1 MASVLDTFEAHD
13 SRLAPFDIKISKD
26 ANPNVIANELVNKGS
41 ILDTFEKPL
50 GEAPIKS
57 PVQDTTVVKPQ
68 VNVEAYDPLSMFG
81 KLAPKAPLKPP
92 KLFDGV
98 VSISKSDNKPNF
110 LERGLNALTDLFGL
124 DNVGK
129 LSEGA
134 KAQAL
139 VMHMAKEEGIPLDQY
154 RQSPELIEKA
164 ASSFISMS
172 TLGLAPA
179 IKKTLTGEVEY
190 PATNTLGYIGEAV
203 GSLAGLYG
211 APIQIAGRFVKPV
224 LSFLPEAVQ
233 SEAVSARVLKSA
245 LRDSV
250 LLGPAIGLSNVGEAL
265 EQTTFTEAA
274 DKIWEGIKS
283 GAMIGTIFGTAK
295 GLFPKEGIETGARIF
310 SGLIGLNAYRASQ
323 VGGNPFTKR
332 PMGDVLFDIALD
344 SLFLYKGLPKNMRFE
359 VAKDLDNLND
369 KIDQAKKPPPPSGG
383 GGGIPD
389 KVIQQALSRVSDVEK
404 AQIELEA
411 KRIEDKA
418 KIAIQAKADLEVKGK
433 EIEDIKESYEV
444 DDLIKDGRA
453 KIVEPGTRIKSDL
466 ELAKEEGIKKIEEG
480 PKDELV
486 KSLNELGYDEQDIAG
501 MEEGQRQLIISQ
513 GIRRNKVDIKQPKSD
528 IKQETV
534 QPEAKKEIERLNA
547 EREYLNELQTTHNR
561 LISGGATELEF
572 RNEVTMRGSASN
584 KPLHKG
590 ETWRSRNEAYIKLIE
605 DRVRRL
611 ESVKTKSILR
621 KKKVEK
627 EPITDVDLQT
637 GTPLPEKLSSNKH
650 PFRNADKAQTNE
662 MSKLYIEKIRNKDI
676 DPEVF
681 TQYLINEVNR
691 YLNGEE
697 PSTPI
702 EKIRNGL
709 SNAAA
714 NAENARLKFDTRK
727 DFLEWKDTV
736 TEAAR
741 WARESDRSNGT
752 SDFKLTSGID
762 PTEFFDRLG
771 RLHPATFPVKAQQMM
786 ADIAKQ
792 LGITDVLDIF
802 GGIGKIGGMKKYGYE
817 GRISTNEIE
826 PNWGGRPTKEV
837 QKENGVDLTTIGDS
851 RKLKNKS
858 NSVEAIFTSPTYG
871 NTMALKSPSKKDSYQ
886 AFAGGKL
893 DEGNTGGEVWGPR
906 YEELHK
912 DIYKEAFRV
921 VKPGGYFVLNMKD
934 KPVSAVNQKNNWIPK
949 KGSTVTVEDGV
960 MKATDWHIK
969 SLEAVG
975 FKLISRHTFDESVAV
990 DKRASQ
996 KFGRKFSVGYEDIV
1010 VMQKPLDRLTNK
1022 RTGGTQLNMFIPV
1035 NELPEQ
1041 VKGLLKSIK
1050 AIVRSKPADLI
1061 KASRL
1066 GGPRDV
1072 IKRYLDGLDTEEEA
1086 RAKGMTGQL
1095 AEDYGDWTRPSP
1107 TIYRNKEIFDAT
1119 GFWLGKDGK
1128 WRYEIS
1134 DYIDIYN
1141 KDNKVRFQIPKE
1153 SRRMFNENGF
1163 VSIPL
1168 KEMYTNDALY
1178 TAVPE
1183 AKDIFVRVDQAKQNA
1198 QGSYDPRTKSIDMRF
1213 LDDRETL
1220 IHELQHAV
1228 NDIVGSKFKGS
1239 NVQEQEMLGR
1249 IQLFK
1254 QLRDA
1259 VKDSEIKKEITDL
1272 IYEAPK
1278 SNKSVHELT
1287 YDLRVKAIQKSQEDF
1302 ITIEQA
1308 LHDYGKTSA
1317 FENYMKDPGEME
1329 ARLASARMEMTAEKR
1344 KKTPPWET
1352 LDSMLLDEDVRD
1364 RPNASIPRTPEK
1376 AGLKLYSGIDPTQ
1389 FSEATKKIIEGAKAL
1404 ARYTAKARGVKEF
1417 KPGVA
1422 LTRAREEFIHSGIDR
1437 SGNIRRDLL
1446 DQLGNEGY
1454 EIIQKMYLSKGAS
1467 SLAAQQL
1474 KQMRN
1479 EVYAGLS
1486 KDDKR
1491 ILDNLILA
1499 DRMLDIGKYKTA
1511 AQFKFPE
1518 GLTPTEAASYNELF
1532 QFTEGITAEKASL
1545 LKQRSQAYFEWM
1557 KKPLKD
1563 MLDAELI
1570 SQTEYDALSSH
1581 NYRRLKLVDIF
1592 DSRYQSKIG
1601 KKTRTVYDSGV
1612 EALSHGR
1619 DTDVFEPSS
1628 EVMALEV
1635 FNRAYGRILNNAA
1648 NRTLLDLARTQKD
1661 NPFVAVK
1668 ESPNDII
1675 PSGWNRVFVYEK
1687 GERKAIYLSPE
1698 MAKEWITNNPDMS
1711 YKLSQFIRYASGSPV
1726 LRTFATGIDWGFALA
1741 NLPRD
1746 IMHIWYA
1753 ARVFEKGEWKPLY
1766 NSNMPIYA
1774 WQMGRDIEGVFNDA
1788 MLRKGTYT
1796 DYIKEGGGME
1806 FLVHQGRLMQ
1816 RGRHIEGNIDKIQ
1829 DFLGYLGETSEI
1841 MTRLA
1846 IRDRVIKRRAAEL
1859 GISYEEAYK
1868 NKKITQEATFAAR
1881 DYMDFG
1887 QGGGITKALDNGIP
1901 YLNASV
1907 QGTRGLF
1914 RAFKDNPVQST
1925 YKLAQF
1931 AALVTGLYI
1940 ANQSLNPK
1948 TMESLKGNIDMQ
1960 GNLIIPLGDG
1970 FGFLDE
1976 KGQQRYPY
1984 FKIPLDPGQKF
1995 FKTFFE
2001 ASYDK
2006 ATGQTVD
2013 VNAVTNSLS
2022 QTSPVAISSLPPT
2035 VSGTLGYLYNKDFW
2049 KNEEIWKKTDKPL
2062 GWPNSKEEYIPGQ
2075 TPQGLIDVGSV
2086 TGMSPERLK
2095 YALSELV
2102 TGGSMWSWL
2111 VGQGYDAAF
2120 KDISPDKKEQHL
2132 AEALSKIPIIKRF
2145 FGVTNS
2151 YSQFAEP
2158 INEAREDSMLKR
2170 WIENRGLD
2178 QRVDSFLFEGGK
2190 RSDVIDYI
2198 KVTAKDQDTQDR
2210 LKERFIFSEKIKDLP
2225 NRSFWLSLKGI
2236 PDTEARA
2243 KVFVQRLD
2251 AASEVDRAAIMREV
2265 GIVQHAG
2272 GVISDKF
2279 KQDVM
2284 KFRDSRNKT
2293 TP

>member
-691 YLNGEE
+691 YLNGDE

-714 NAENARLKFDTRK
+714 NAENVRLKFDSTK
-727 DFLEWKDTV
+727 DFEAWKKTV
-736 TEAAR
+736 SEAAR
-741 WARESDRSNGT
+741 WARSS
-752 SDFKLTSGID
+752 
-762 PTEFFDRLG
+762 
-771 RLHPATFPVKAQQMM
+771 
-786 ADIAKQ
+786 
-792 LGITDVLDIF
+792 
-802 GGIGKIGGMKKYGYE
+802 
-817 GRISTNEIE
+817 
-826 PNWGGRPTKEV
+826 
-837 QKENGVDLTTIGDS
+837 
-851 RKLKNKS
+851 
-858 NSVEAIFTSPTYG
+858 
-871 NTMALKSPSKKDSYQ
+871 
-886 AFAGGKL
+886 
-893 DEGNTGGEVWGPR
+893 
-906 YEELHK
+906 
-912 DIYKEAFRV
+912 
-921 VKPGGYFVLNMKD
+921 
-934 KPVSAVNQKNNWIPK
+934 
-949 KGSTVTVEDGV
+949 
-960 MKATDWHIK
+960 
-969 SLEAVG
+969 
-975 FKLISRHTFDESVAV
+975 
-990 DKRASQ
+990 
-996 KFGRKFSVGYEDIV
+996 
-1010 VMQKPLDRLTNK
+1010 DRLTNK
-1022 RTGGTQLNMFIPV
+1022 RTGNGTTLRMGVDPTELPKIIKEHIYKIFHSSPTGKLGNTSPEMATEGFGFYGFLEKSDAEWMGRTISEHEIKLKNPLVTEETSYMLSESPLIEEPIKSVDSTWMKINKQALQLATIKKTEEGLYVDQTLANAYLTKLATDAGYDGLVIKEPGAQHWIVQFDRKEALDYIKNHSLDKRSGGTQLNMMIPV
-1035 NELPEQ
+1035 DELPQ
-1041 VKGLLKSIK
+1041 MVKDVLKTMKVGVRKIAGKDVAVEDEIWTEDIPATGLH
-1050 AIVRSKPADLI
+1050 
-1061 KASRL
+1061 
-1066 GGPRDV
+1066 
-1072 IKRYLDGLDTEEEA
+1072 
-1086 RAKGMTGQL
+1086 
-1095 AEDYGDWTRPSP
+1095 
-1107 TIYRNKEIFDAT
+1107 RNKEIFDKT

-1128 WRYEIS
+1128 WRYEIDS
-1134 DYIDIYN
+1134 SETKYHPPKTARDLYN
-1141 KDNKVRFQIPKE
+1141 AE
-1153 SRRMFNENGF
+1153 GF
-1163 VSIPL
+1163 VSVPL
-1168 KEMYTNDALY
+1168 KDILSNNELFK
-1178 TAVPE
+1178 AVPE
-1183 AKDIFVRVDQAKQNA
+1183 LNDVFVRFDRAKQNA
-1198 QGSYDPRTKSIDMRF
+1198 SGSYDAKTKSIDIKSIG
-1213 LDDRETL
+1213 DKDTVV
-1220 IHELQHAV
+1220 HELQHAI

-1239 NVQEQEMLGR
+1239 NV
-1249 IQLFK
+1249 
-1254 QLRDA
+1254 
-1259 VKDSEIKKEITDL
+1259 EIENAK
-1272 IYEAPK
+1272 
-1278 SNKSVHELT
+1278 
-1287 YDLRVKAIQKSQEDF
+1287 IQKQILANLRRVAKTDHIRQYIDTIAADYDAGRTKDVGNRIYYVLQKSMDPKERASIQEILSKY
-1302 ITIEQA
+1302 ITSKE
-1308 LHDYGKTSA
+1308 TP

-1329 ARLASARMEMTAEKR
+1329 ARLASERMSMTPEQR
-1344 KKTPPWET
+1344 KATPPWET
-1352 LDSMLLDEDVRD
+1352 LDKMLQSEEFTRLNTDMSDAEV
-1364 RPNASIPRTPEK
+1364 K
-1376 AGLKLYSGIDPTQ
+1376 AVQNRMSGIGSTLYMGLDPTQ

-1479 EVYAGLS
+1479 EVYTGLS

-1491 ILDNLILA
+1491 ILDNLNLA

-1570 SQTEYDALSSH
+1570 SQTEYEALSSH

-1859 GISYEEAYK
+1859 DISYEEAYK

-2132 AEALSKIPIIKRF
+2132 AETLSKIPIIKRF

-2170 WIENRGLD
+2170 WIKNRGLD

-2279 KQDVM
+2279 KQDAM

>member
-224 LSFLPEAVQ
+224 LSFLPETVQ

-691 YLNGEE
+691 YLNGDE

-702 EKIRNGL
+702 EKVRNGL

-714 NAENARLKFDTRK
+714 NAENARLKFDRVA
-727 DFLEWKDTV
+727 DFERWRDTV
-736 TEAAR
+736 SEAAR
-741 WARESDRSNGT
+741 WARSS
-752 SDFKLTSGID
+752 
-762 PTEFFDRLG
+762 
-771 RLHPATFPVKAQQMM
+771 
-786 ADIAKQ
+786 
-792 LGITDVLDIF
+792 
-802 GGIGKIGGMKKYGYE
+802 
-817 GRISTNEIE
+817 
-826 PNWGGRPTKEV
+826 
-837 QKENGVDLTTIGDS
+837 
-851 RKLKNKS
+851 
-858 NSVEAIFTSPTYG
+858 
-871 NTMALKSPSKKDSYQ
+871 
-886 AFAGGKL
+886 
-893 DEGNTGGEVWGPR
+893 
-906 YEELHK
+906 
-912 DIYKEAFRV
+912 
-921 VKPGGYFVLNMKD
+921 
-934 KPVSAVNQKNNWIPK
+934 
-949 KGSTVTVEDGV
+949 
-960 MKATDWHIK
+960 
-969 SLEAVG
+969 
-975 FKLISRHTFDESVAV
+975 
-990 DKRASQ
+990 
-996 KFGRKFSVGYEDIV
+996 
-1010 VMQKPLDRLTNK
+1010 DRLTNK

-1050 AIVRSKPADLI
+1050 AIVRSKPDDLI

-1128 WRYEIS
+1128 WRYEIGPENLRS
-1134 DYIDIYN
+1134 LKDTIDHVLKDPYNSSEGGLPAYIGGSGVLKN
-1141 KDNKVRFQIPKE
+1141 VPELNKVRVVIGGRMKGNEKGYYSPKTKTIHVG
-1153 SRRMFNENGF
+1153 RQ
-1163 VSIPL
+1163 
-1168 KEMYTNDALY
+1168 
-1178 TAVPE
+1178 
-1183 AKDIFVRVDQAKQNA
+1183 DIQSTF
-1198 QGSYDPRTKSIDMRF
+1198 
-1213 LDDRETL
+1213 
-1220 IHELQHAV
+1220 IHELQHAI

-1239 NVQEQEMLGR
+1239 NVEIENAK
-1249 IQLFK
+1249 IQK
-1254 QLRDA
+1254 QILD
-1259 VKDSEIKKEITDL
+1259 
-1272 IYEAPK
+1272 
-1278 SNKSVHELT
+1278 
-1287 YDLRVKAIQKSQEDF
+1287 DLRRAAKTDHIRQYIDTIAADYDAGRTKDVGNRIYYVLQKSMDPKERASIQEILSKH
-1302 ITIEQA
+1302 ITSKE
-1308 LHDYGKTSA
+1308 TP

-1329 ARLASARMEMTAEKR
+1329 ARLASERMSMTPEQR
-1344 KKTPPWET
+1344 KATPPWET
-1352 LDSMLLDEDVRD
+1352 LDKMLQSEEFTRLNTDMSDAEV
-1364 RPNASIPRTPEK
+1364 K
-1376 AGLKLYSGIDPTQ
+1376 AVQNRMSGIGSTLYMGLDPTQ

-1479 EVYAGLS
+1479 EVYTGLS

-1859 GISYEEAYK
+1859 DISYEEAYK

-2132 AEALSKIPIIKRF
+2132 AETLSKIPIIKRF